1 MKKLGV
7 NIDHVATLRQARG
20 VSYPSVVEAARIS
33 EAAGASGITIHL
45 REDRRH
51 IQDADVFELK
61 KTLTTKMNLELA
73 ATDAMTQ
80 IALRVKPEQVCLV
93 PEKREELNTEGGLDV
108 VANLDQVAKCTRLL
122 SAAGCEVSL
131 FIDADRDQVSA
142 SVEAGAQA
150 IEIHT
155 GHYADCL
162 DGSEEQ
168 LAALEKIKSI
178 CAWTRANYPDLII
191 NAGHGLTRQNVQ
203 AIAQIPEIHELNIGH
218 AIVADA
224 VFVGLRD
231 AVTSFIALIT
241 EQAA

>member
-20 VSYPSVVEAARIS
+20 VAYPSVIEAARIC
-33 EAAGASGITIHL
+33 ETAGASGITIHL

-51 IQDADVFELK
+51 IQDADVYELK

-73 ATDAMTQ
+73 ATDAMTE
-80 IALRVKPEQVCLV
+80 IALKVKPEQVCLV
-93 PEKREELNTEGGLDV
+93 PEKREELTTEGGLDV
-108 VANLDQVAKCTRLL
+108 VSHFDQVAKCTRLL
-122 SAAGCEVSL
+122 SSAGCEVSL
-131 FIDADRDQVSA
+131 FIDADQDQVTA
-142 SVEAGAQA
+142 SVNAGAQA

-162 DGSEEQ
+162 NGSKEQ
-168 LAALEKIKSI
+168 LAALNKIKKVCHWAKI
-178 CAWTRANYPDLII
+178 AYPELII

-218 AIVADA
+218 AIVADS
-224 VFVGLRD
+224 VFVGLKS
-231 AVTSFIALIT
+231 AVENMISAC
-241 EQAA
+241 E